1 MSLSTLEALWVF
13 SEEIRK
19 SRFRAIAGPID
30 SPDQAQAF
38 LRAHADLQATHN
50 CWAWKLGLQYRSSDD
65 GEPGGTAGR
74 PILAA
79 IETQGYDRVMVIVT
93 RWYGGI
99 QLGTGGLARAY
110 GGCANK
116 CLQQAP
122 KLPLVV
128 RTPARCNCAFNEL
141 ALVRLRVAEAG
152 GEIIGERFDAN
163 GVDLEL
169 ALPPSGFSQ
178 LADQLAQLS
187 RGRIT
192 LLAA

>member
-1 MSLSTLEALWVF
+1 MSLSTVETLWTF

-19 SRFRAIAGPID
+19 SRFRAIASPID
-30 SPDQAQAF
+30 SPEQAQAF

-50 CWAWKLGLQYRSSDD
+50 CWAWKLGGQYRSSDD

-79 IETQGYDRVMVIVT
+79 IETQACDRVMVIVT

-128 RTPARCNCAFNEL
+128 RTAARCTCAFNEL
-141 ALVRLRVAEAG
+141 TLVRLRVAEAG
-152 GEIIGERFDAN
+152 GEITGEHFDAT

-169 ALPPSGFSQ
+169 ALPPTAFNQ

-187 RGRIT
+187 RGRIG
-192 LLAA
+192 LLAV